1 MGSALGGQAAAV
13 MIVIMIVMGG
23 FSLTALTRWVPA
35 AWRARACQA
44 IRRPGNLPAPAG
56 KDSAR

>member
-1 MGSALGGQAAAV
+1 MGGQAAAV
-13 MIVIMIVMGG
+13 MIVMMIVMGG
-23 FSLTALTRWVPA
+23 FSLAALTRWVPA
-35 AWRARACQA
+35 AWRARARQA